1 MNIEVDR
8 DQFLSELYYLPG
20 VAGAR
25 QMIPVLSH
33 LLSETAPGK
42 ITMRASDLRRLPKR
56 SYLNCWFCGCH
67 TQQSCS
73 PLFSRTSNWSS

>member
-8 DQFLSELYYLPG
+8 DRFLSELYYLPG

-56 SYLNCWFCGCH
+56 S
-67 TQQSCS
+67 
-73 PLFSRTSNWSS
+73 